1 MSHSLYSYLKR
12 KTTEE
17 LQNILNLCADDM
29 ESPINREIVRLTVRN
44 LWERDAFVQ
53 LPLELVEKLTYFSG
67 NIDKVGSR

>member
-67 NIDKVGSR
+67 NIDKDGSR